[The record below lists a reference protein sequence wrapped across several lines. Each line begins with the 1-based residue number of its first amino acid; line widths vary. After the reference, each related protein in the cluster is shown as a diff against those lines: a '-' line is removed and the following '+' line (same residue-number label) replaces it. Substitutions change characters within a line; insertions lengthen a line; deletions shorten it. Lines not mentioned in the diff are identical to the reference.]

1 MSAASRNKGKLG
13 ERQFRD
19 LLREHGFTAER
30 GAQHRGGP
38 SSPDVVCPDLPGIH
52 FEIKRVECIQL
63 RPAIEQAAHDAGAKL
78 PVVCWRKNRTGW
90 LCVLR
95 APDLLTILRRSDLV
109 RTSP

>member
-1 MSAASRNKGKLG
+1 
-13 ERQFRD
+13 
-19 LLREHGFTAER
+19 
-30 GAQHRGGP
+30 
-38 SSPDVVCPDLPGIH
+38 
-52 FEIKRVECIQL
+52 VECIQL